1 MFHFHDYTSDR
12 IYTLTRRTLIISHF
26 HLPYGNE
33 IFLRKYNFFTP
44 SPLLLK
50 LTTWSHPIPL
60 ISSYWRK
67 WKKKG
72 IYYHYFFQTL
82 FIYLFIFYPFLLP
95 PSQYFILLLFFFWC
109 LREWGSLIFHD
120 NQSLD
125 WTDRHGRME
134 GGGGKKGGLKKEG
147 KIKKERETYKKRK
160 YGGERNGRKPNP
172 TVFSWTCCLAEKEM
186 NEWLQRHLSSIR
198 KVWC

>member
-33 IFLRKYNFFTP
+33 IFLRKYNFFYPLPP
-44 SPLLLK
+44 SSETNHVITSNTSNFLLLK
-50 LTTWSHPIPL
+50 
-60 ISSYWRK
+60 K
-67 WKKKG
+67 MKKKESTTT
-72 IYYHYFFQTL
+72 IFFKL
-82 FIYLFIFYPFLLP
+82 YLFTYLF
-95 PSQYFILLLFFFWC
+95 FILSYCPPLSISFSFFFF
-109 LREWGSLIFHD
+109 LVSERMGLI
-120 NQSLD
+120 NISWQSVAWLD
-125 WTDRHGRME
+125 GPTRKDGR
-134 GGGGKKGGLKKEG
+134 GGGQKGGLKKEG

>member
-1 MFHFHDYTSDR
+1 MRYSWENT
-12 IYTLTRRTLIISHF
+12 I
-26 HLPYGNE
+26 
-33 IFLRKYNFFTP
+33 FFTP

-67 WKKKG
+67 WKKKKESTTT
-72 IYYHYFFQTL
+72 IFFKL
-82 FIYLFIFYPFLLP
+82 YLFTYLF
-95 PSQYFILLLFFFWC
+95 FILSYCPPLSISFSFFFF
-109 LREWGSLIFHD
+109 LVSERMGLI
-120 NQSLD
+120 NISWQSVAWLD
-125 WTDRHGRME
+125 GPTRKDGR
-134 GGGGKKGGLKKEG
+134 GGGQKGGLKKEG

>member
-33 IFLRKYNFFTP
+33 IFLRKYNFFYPLPP
-44 SPLLLK
+44 SSETNHVITSNTSNFLLLK
-50 LTTWSHPIPL
+50 
-60 ISSYWRK
+60 K
-67 WKKKG
+67 MKKKESTTT
-72 IYYHYFFQTL
+72 IFFKL
-82 FIYLFIFYPFLLP
+82 YLFTYLF
-95 PSQYFILLLFFFWC
+95 FILSYCPPLSISFSFFFFWC

-134 GGGGKKGGLKKEG
+134 GGGGQKGGLKKEG